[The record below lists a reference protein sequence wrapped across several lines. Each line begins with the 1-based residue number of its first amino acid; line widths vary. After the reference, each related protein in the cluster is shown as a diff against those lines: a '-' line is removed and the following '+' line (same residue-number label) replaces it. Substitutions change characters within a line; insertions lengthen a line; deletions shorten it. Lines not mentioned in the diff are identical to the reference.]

1 MSLKIMVCH
10 DGSENAQKALDQAVD
25 LFKASKPE
33 IILVSV
39 IEGAADASMI
49 NEELFDNEKD
59 ERRTQLKQVAEKLAG
74 SCCDVDV
81 ILAVGDARKMLLEA
95 AKQKNPDILVIA
107 KRGGG
112 VIQEMV
118 LGSVS
123 AYLIRHAK
131 CPVMV
136 FHT

>member
-1 MSLKIMVCH
+1 MKIMVCH
-10 DGSENAQKALDQAVD
+10 DGSQNAQNALEKTIE

-33 IILVSV
+33 IIIITVV
-39 IEGAADASMI
+39 EEPRDASLE
-49 NEELFDNEKD
+49 NEEIFEKWRSD
-59 ERRTQLKQVAEKLAG
+59 RHDLLMKTANAVAG
-74 SCCDVDV
+74 RGIDVDA
-81 ILAVGDARKMLLEA
+81 ILAVGDPRKMILEA
-95 AKQKNPDILVIA
+95 ADNKNPDILVVS

-112 VIQEMV
+112 ILDRMV

-123 AYLIRHAK
+123 AYLVRHAQ

>member
-10 DGSENAQKALDQAVD
+10 DGSENAQKALDQAIE
-25 LFKASKPE
+25 LFKGIKPE

-39 IEGAADASMI
+39 VEGAADASMV
-49 NEELFDNEKD
+49 NEEIFDNEK
-59 ERRTQLKQVAEKLAG
+59 EARRTQLKQLAEKLAG
-74 SCCDVDV
+74 CCCDVDV
-81 ILAVGDARKMLLEA
+81 VLATGDARKMLLEA
-95 AKQKNPDILVIA
+95 SKQKNPDILVIA

-112 VIQEMV
+112 GIKDMV

-123 AYLIRHAK
+123 AYLVRHAK

>member
-1 MSLKIMVCH
+1 MSMKIMVCH
-10 DGSENAQKALDQAVD
+10 DGSENAQKALDQAVE
-25 LFKASKPE
+25 LFKASRPE

-39 IEGAADASMI
+39 VEGAADASMI
-49 NEELFDNEKD
+49 NEELFEKQRE
-59 ERRTQLKQVAEKLAG
+59 ERRELLKKIADRLSG
-74 SCCDVDV
+74 CCCDVDV
-81 ILAVGDARKMLLEA
+81 VLANGDARKMLLEA
-95 AKQKNPDILVIA
+95 VNQKKPDILVIG

-112 VIQEMV
+112 VIKEMV

-123 AYLIRHAK
+123 AYLVRHAK

>member
-1 MSLKIMVCH
+1 MSMKIMVCH
-10 DGSENAQKALDQAVD
+10 DGSGNAQKALDQAVD
-25 LFKASKPE
+25 LFKAVKPE
-33 IILVSV
+33 IIIVSV
-39 IEGAADASMI
+39 VEGASDASMI
-49 NEELFDNEKD
+49 NEELFDNQKA
-59 ERRTQLKQVAEKLAG
+59 ERREQLKLVADRLAG
-74 SCCDVDV
+74 CCCDVDL
-81 ILAVGDARKMLLEA
+81 ILATGDARKMLLEA
-95 AKQKNPDILVIA
+95 VNQKNPDILVIG

-112 VIQEMV
+112 VIKDMV

>member
-1 MSLKIMVCH
+1 MSMKIMVCH
-10 DGSENAQKALDQAVD
+10 DGSVNAQKALDQAVD
-25 LFKASKPE
+25 LFKAVKPE
-33 IILVSV
+33 IIIVSV
-39 IEGAADASMI
+39 VEGASDASMI
-49 NEELFDNEKD
+49 NEELFDNQKA
-59 ERRTQLKQVAEKLAG
+59 ERREQLKLVADRLAG
-74 SCCDVDV
+74 CCCDVDL
-81 ILAVGDARKMLLEA
+81 ILATGDARKMLLEA
-95 AKQKNPDILVIA
+95 VNQKNPDILVIG

-112 VIQEMV
+112 VIKDMV

>member
-10 DGSENAQKALDQAVD
+10 DGSENAQKALDQAMD

-39 IEGAADASMI
+39 VEGAADASMV
-49 NEELFDNEKD
+49 NEEIFDNEK
-59 ERRTQLKQVAEKLAG
+59 EARRSQLKQVADKLAG
-74 SCCDVDV
+74 CCCDVDV
-81 ILAVGDARKMLLEA
+81 ILATGDARKMLLET

-112 VIQEMV
+112 VIKDMV

-123 AYLIRHAK
+123 AYLVRHAK

>member
-1 MSLKIMVCH
+1 MKIMVCH
-10 DGSENAQKALDQAVD
+10 DGSENAQKALDQAVE
-25 LFKASKPE
+25 LFKASRPE

-39 IEGAADASMI
+39 VEGAADASMI
-49 NEELFDNEKD
+49 NEELFERQRE
-59 ERRTQLKQVAEKLAG
+59 ERRDQLKKIAERLAG
-74 SCCDVDV
+74 CCCDVDV
-81 ILAVGDARKMLLEA
+81 VLANGDARKMLLEA
-95 AKQKNPDILVIA
+95 VNQKKPDILVIG

-112 VIQEMV
+112 VIKEMV

-123 AYLIRHAK
+123 AYLVRHAK

>member
-1 MSLKIMVCH
+1 MSMKIMVCH
-10 DGSENAQKALDQAVD
+10 DGSENAQKALNQAVD
-25 LFKASKPE
+25 LFKAVKPE

-39 IEGAADASMI
+39 VEGAADASMI
-49 NEELFDNEKD
+49 NEELFENQQA
-59 ERRTQLKQVAEKLAG
+59 ERRAQLTQVAEKIAG
-74 SCCDVDV
+74 CCCDVDV
-81 ILAVGDARKMLLEA
+81 LLATGDARKMLLEA
-95 AKQKNPDILVIA
+95 VKQKNPDILVIG

-112 VIQEMV
+112 VIKDMV

-123 AYLIRHAK
+123 AYLIRHTK

>member
-1 MSLKIMVCH
+1 MKMKIMVCH
-10 DGSENAQKALDQAVD
+10 DGSVNAQKALDQAVE

-39 IEGAADASMI
+39 VEGAADASMI
-49 NEELFDNEKD
+49 NEEIFEKQRD
-59 ERRTQLKQVAEKLAG
+59 ERRSELKQIAARLAE

-81 ILAVGDARKMLLEA
+81 VLATGDARQMLLEA
-95 AKQKNPDILVIA
+95 VNQKNPDILVIG

-112 VIQEMV
+112 VLKEMV

-123 AYLIRHAK
+123 AYLVRHAK
-131 CPVMV
+131 CPVLV
-136 FHT
+136 CHT

>member
-1 MSLKIMVCH
+1 MSFKIMVCH
-10 DGSENAQKALDQAVD
+10 DGSENAQSALNQAVD

-39 IEGAADASMI
+39 VEGAADASMV
-49 NEELFDNEKD
+49 NEDIFETQKE
-59 ERRTQLKQVAEKLAG
+59 ERRAQLKQVAERIAG
-74 SCCDVDV
+74 CCCDVDV

-95 AKQKNPDILVIA
+95 VKQKNPDILVIA

-112 VIQEMV
+112 VIKDMV

>member
-1 MSLKIMVCH
+1 MKMKIMICH
-10 DGSENAQKALDQAVD
+10 DGSENAQKAMEQAID
-25 LFKASKPE
+25 IFKPYKPE
-33 IILVSV
+33 VILVTV
-39 IEGAADASMI
+39 VEGAADASSV
-49 NEELFDNEKD
+49 NEEIFEKQCA
-59 ERRTQLKQVAEKLAG
+59 ERHDFLKKTSGWIAEHG
-74 SCCDVDV
+74 CDTDS
-81 ILAVGDARKMLLEA
+81 IMAVGDARRMLLETA
-95 AKQKNPDILVIA
+95 EQKNPDVLVIA

-112 VIQEMV
+112 VIKEMV